1 VKLDYSVVKPFANG
15 CFGLSTGRRKRPAF
29 VVRPIDG
36 RAVARKA
43 ETFANGRLAQRRVAA

>member
-1 VKLDYSVVKPFANG
+1 MKLGYPVFKPFANG

-43 ETFANGRLAQRRVAA
+43 DAFANGRLAQRRVAA